1 MQDYEKTWV
10 KTCLH
15 SVSAARARDW
25 AQDIIKAAHG
35 EDKWDALKEV
45 QKILH
50 QVVVEA
56 YSEGSATSISRI
68 QHAVFQAQTECLDWG
83 RVSNLD
89 VEEALK

>member
-15 SVSAARARDW
+15 SVSATRARDW

-45 QKILH
+45 EKILH
-50 QVVVEA
+50 RVVLEA
-56 YSEGSATSISRI
+56 YSEGSTEMAGKL
-68 QHAVFQAQTECLDWG
+68 QHAMYQAQMESVDWN
-83 RVSNLD
+83 RARNLD
-89 VEEALK
+89 IEEALK